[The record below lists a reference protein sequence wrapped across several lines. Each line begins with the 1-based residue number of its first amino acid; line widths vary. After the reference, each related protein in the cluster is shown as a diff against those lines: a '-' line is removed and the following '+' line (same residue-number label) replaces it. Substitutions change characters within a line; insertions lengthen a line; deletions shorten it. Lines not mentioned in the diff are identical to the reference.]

1 MRDKIIG
8 TKISLLFSLL
18 GGILN
23 LLVYTESFGN
33 HNNYPE
39 FWLISVILYFCM
51 VIILGVKLEILRNK

>member
-1 MRDKIIG
+1 MREKIIT
-8 TKISLLFSLL
+8 TKVWLIFSLL

-39 FWLISVILYFCM
+39 FWLIGAILYFCM